1 MLLSARTVSL
11 LGRARIRSLCVGG
24 ICARCFWGD
33 FRKDARRSDDFP
45 SKEYVSLSLV
55 VVVCFVLLPHDER
68 EYSGSDEKRASEVH
82 LCCRRVLFSR
92 RWTCSHPDDGRWV
105 LSDTPR
111 CCCFLPVRVVLVLV
125 RRGETL
131 RGCARDRRHHE
142 CERWNDDDDDDDSF

>member
-1 MLLSARTVSL
+1 MCKFVEAAVFATFAFAFAFFFVAPMIFLQKST
-11 LGRARIRSLCVGG
+11 
-24 ICARCFWGD
+24 
-33 FRKDARRSDDFP
+33 
-45 SKEYVSLSLV
+45 SLSLV

-68 EYSGSDEKRASEVH
+68 EYSGLKDEKRASEVH

-131 RGCARDRRHHE
+131 RGCAREIRHHE